1 MTNWELTRAPGAPAI
16 APVLSLEEARLHLRV
31 DAAGGVHPD
40 DTLIQSYVQA
50 ATDELDGG
58 DGWLGRALCTQ
69 QWRLTLDAF
78 PAGAIKLP
86 LPPLQTL
93 DGISYV
99 NVDGSAQLLSPSAYR
114 VLDWSDPARVEP
126 VYGAS
131 WPTTR
136 GQAGAVS
143 ITFTCGFGSP
153 DEVPELIRNYIRLR
167 LGQYYENRE
176 LVAMGVTIAEIPF
189 LRDSLENFRRSVRPV

>member
-1 MTNWELTRAPGAPAI
+1 MINWELTRAPGAPAI

-31 DAAGGVHPD
+31 DAAGGSHPD
-40 DTLIQSYVQA
+40 DTLIQAYVQA

-69 QWRLTLDAF
+69 QWLLTLDSF

-86 LPPLQTL
+86 LPPLQTVDSIGYVSL
-93 DGISYV
+93 DGA
-99 NVDGSAQLLSPSAYR
+99 AQTLSPSAYR

-126 VYGAS
+126 VYGTS
-131 WPTTR
+131 WPATR
-136 GQAGAVS
+136 GQADAVS
-143 ITFTCGFGSP
+143 ITFTCGFGDP
-153 DEVPELIRNYIRLR
+153 ADVPELIRNYIRLR
-167 LGQYYENRE
+167 VGQSYENRE